1 MSTPSANYHRATRG
15 LSARYA
21 FLRHFNADTLAFVLF
36 VALAL
41 LSTTRAKEPQN
52 NEFAHTGGTDAELV
66 TKASDTSMSA
76 REEIHTGTV
85 SAKNLWN
92 RVPPNR

>member
-1 MSTPSANYHRATRG
+1 MLTPLAPYHKATTG
-15 LSARYA
+15 VAARYA
-21 FLRHFNADTLAFVLF
+21 FLRHLNTNTLAFVLF
-36 VALAL
+36 VAFAL
-41 LSTTRAKEPQN
+41 LSATRTKEPQN

-85 SAKNLWN
+85 SAKNSWN
-92 RVPPNR
+92 KVPPNR